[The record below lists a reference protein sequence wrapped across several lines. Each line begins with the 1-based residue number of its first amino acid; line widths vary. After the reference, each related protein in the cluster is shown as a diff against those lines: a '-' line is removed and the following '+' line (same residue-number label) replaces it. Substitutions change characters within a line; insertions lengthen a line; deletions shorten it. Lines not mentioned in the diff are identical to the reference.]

1 MVVLIFILVLSF
13 LVIIHELGH
22 FLLAKK
28 HGIQVDEFGIG
39 YPPRFLKLFNW
50 RGTLFS
56 LNAIPFGGFVQMKGE
71 EGEDPE
77 QAADQIGSNSK
88 IRANAFYQKSL
99 SAKLQVTLA
108 GIVFNLIFGVLSF
121 AIIFSNLGIPQPL
134 ADQVRLS
141 MVQEGS
147 PAAMAGLKVNT
158 NILALY
164 SDGQWLE
171 VKNITQVQEF
181 VAAHLGQTVGVK
193 TTLPCAETACP
204 TEFTEHELYLRTKE
218 ETPENE
224 GAMGV
229 QFQETIYKKY
239 PWYQMIFYSVWHGLQ
254 QSFALSMLILQTLGQ
269 LVGDLFQGKQIDGSV
284 AGPIG
289 IVDQVQRY
297 GLFDGGWLS
306 ILNFAALLSVNLA
319 IMNLLPIPALDG
331 GRVVLLIVEK
341 IFKRQRV
348 EKIARYLNYAGYIFL
363 LSLMV
368 LVSFNDIRNIFI
380 R

>member
-1 MVVLIFILVLSF
+1 MVVLIFILVLSV

-39 YPPRFLKLFNW
+39 YPPRFLKLFTW

-71 EGEDPE
+71 EGEDPSQSGE
-77 QAADQIGSNSK
+77 QVISK
-88 IRANAFYQKSL
+88 PQKDAFYQKSL

-121 AIIFSNLGIPQPL
+121 AVIFSNLGIPEPL
-134 ADQVRLS
+134 FDQVRLS

-147 PAAMAGLKVNT
+147 PAAAAGLRENT

-193 TTLPCAETACP
+193 TTLSCMESSCPAESTY
-204 TEFTEHELYLRTKE
+204 HELYLRTKE

-239 PWYQMIFYSVWHGLQ
+239 PWYKMIFYSVWHGLQ
-254 QSFALSMLILQTLGQ
+254 QSLALSMLILQTLGQ
-269 LVGDLFQGKQIDGSV
+269 LVTDLFQGKQIDGAV

-297 GLFDGGWLS
+297 GLFEGGWLS